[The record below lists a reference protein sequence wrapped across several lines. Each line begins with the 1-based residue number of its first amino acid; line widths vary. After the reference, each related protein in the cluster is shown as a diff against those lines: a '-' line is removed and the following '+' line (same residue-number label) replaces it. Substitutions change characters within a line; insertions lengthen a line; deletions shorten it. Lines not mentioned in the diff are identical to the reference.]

1 MSVKVSDWVFEL
13 PLTPTTKLVLLVLA
27 YQADDE
33 GVCWP
38 SMSTIAR
45 RASCSIRTVR
55 RHIRLLEEMQLLT
68 SKSRGRSNGSRSSN
82 EYQLVVG
89 KTLVGSEN
97 SPDFELEP
105 EAEQNSACSSENP
118 DSNTPVNLTEAK
130 SSPGH
135 NLVRGTRSQVSGP
148 EQSLEYISNTKTTR
162 TCENQTQS
170 GQPENQQRVNQNSER
185 DPREH
190 PIFQRGKQHD
200 QNPSPKRS
208 AGEPITDGWQ
218 PDWQT
223 LEAKLH
229 RAGIPRQFAEDQL
242 DEFVMYWLGE
252 GKQHPSW
259 DAKFLTHLKRQ
270 YRYHQTQQHRAEQL
284 ENALNEKTA
293 AQIKII
299 NQETHAM
306 EVNNAIKSTAY
317 SENAVYLNRI
327 QDTSWCEQQ

>member
-1 MSVKVSDWVFEL
+1 MPIKVFDWVFEL
-13 PLTPTTKLVLLVLA
+13 PLATTTKLVLSVLA
-27 YQADDE
+27 HHADDK

-45 RASCSIRTVR
+45 KASCSTNTAR
-55 RHIRLLEEMQLLT
+55 RHIKLLEKMRLIASTNRE
-68 SKSRGRSNGSRSSN
+68 RSNGSCSSN
-82 EYQLVVG
+82 QYQLFVG
-89 KTLVGSEN
+89 R
-97 SPDFELEP
+97 EP
-105 EAEQNSACSSENP
+105 VDLDGLSKSGAEQNSACSSEDPN
-118 DSNTPVNLTEAK
+118 SNTPVNLTEAK
-130 SSPGH
+130 LSPLKSDG
-135 NLVRGTRSQVSGP
+135 GTLSPAIDP
-148 EQSLEYISNTKTTR
+148 EQPLEYISNTKTTR
-162 TCENQTQS
+162 TCENQSQPD
-170 GQPENQQRVNQNSER
+170 QPENQKRVNQNSER

-190 PIFQRGKQHD
+190 PIFEGGKQHD

-208 AGEPITDGWQ
+208 TGELITDGWQ

-229 RAGIPRQFAEDQL
+229 RAGIPRQFADDQL

-270 YRYHQTQQHRAEQL
+270 YRYHQTQQHRVEQL

-306 EVNNAIKSTAY
+306 EVSHAVKSATH
-317 SENAVYLNRI
+317 SENAAFIERLT
-327 QDTSWCEQQ
+327 DTNW